1 MRLRTITNWC
11 VNAPYE
17 IIVVC
22 NENWNKFSCAQA
34 VSDEETFMSAI
45 QTHIYL
51 ASQSSRRRELLRQ
64 IGVNFET
71 LLLRSDLCRNID
83 VDETI
88 RAGEQ
93 PEGYVRRLCQAKI
106 EAGCATLRLRNLP
119 VFPVL
124 AADTDVAL
132 DGRIFGKPENAEQA
146 AAMLRQLS
154 GREHQVFSA
163 VAIALGEHIE
173 TALSISTVR
182 FATLGEERIRR
193 YLLTGEYMDK
203 AGGYAIQGQ
212 AGAFVEH
219 ISGSYSGV
227 MGLPLFETVQLL
239 QRFGYPAP

>member
-1 MRLRTITNWC
+1 MTT
-11 VNAPYE
+11 
-17 IIVVC
+17 
-22 NENWNKFSCAQA
+22 
-34 VSDEETFMSAI
+34 
-45 QTHIYL
+45 QTRIYL

-64 IGVNFET
+64 IGINFEM
-71 LLLRSDLCRNID
+71 LLLRFDICRNID
-83 VDETI
+83 VEETI
-88 RAGEQ
+88 RPGEQ
-93 PEGYVRRLCQAKI
+93 PEEYVQRLCQAKVK
-106 EAGCATLRLRNLP
+106 AGCAALRLRNLA

-132 DGRIFGKPENAEQA
+132 DGRILGKPENPEQA

-154 GREHQVFSA
+154 GREHHVHSA

-173 TALSISTVR
+173 MALSTSTVR
-182 FATLGEERIRR
+182 FAKLSEDRIRR
-193 YLLTGEYMDK
+193 YLLTHEFADK

-239 QRFGYPAP
+239 QRFDYPAP